1 VTKKK
6 ETAAEKRERIAAEK
20 RKQKEMEIVEKDMVA
35 RGKPRGRK
43 GRPPQLYE
51 GNLSA
56 KAGDIRRIGQNLL
69 YWYNKP
75 KAKTD
80 DEIQERLLEFFE
92 RCITNGEV
100 MTVEKMALALGY
112 DRKTLWAWETG
123 GEGSTPTR
131 RNLVKKAKELL
142 ASYDAEMVAEGKLNP
157 VTYIFR
163 AKNYFGMR
171 DQVEHVVTPNNPL
184 GDEASPDEI
193 RRRLAG
199 GDVETIDV

>member
-1 VTKKK
+1 MAKKK
-6 ETAAEKRERIAAEK
+6 SEAEKDKERRLK
-20 RKQKEMEIVEKDMVA
+20 KEMEIVEKEIA
-35 RGKPRGRK
+35 KK
-43 GRPPQLYE
+43 NRPKTGPGGTE
-51 GNLSA
+51 NFPNVISP
-56 KAGDIRRIGQNLL
+56 KADDVRRIGTNLL
-69 YWYNKP
+69 YWYTKP

-92 RCITNGEV
+92 RCISNGEV

-131 RNLVKKAKELL
+131 RNLIKKAKELL

-184 GDEASPDEI
+184 GDEVNPDDIRKRLEASLPIDADFE
-193 RRRLAG
+193 
-199 GDVETIDV
+199 VEP

>member
-1 VTKKK
+1 MAKKK
-6 ETAAEKRERIAAEK
+6 SKEEKDKERRLK
-20 RKQKEMEIVEKDMVA
+20 KEMEIVEKEIA
-35 RGKPRGRK
+35 KK
-43 GRPPQLYE
+43 NRPKTGPGGTE
-51 GNLSA
+51 NFPNVISP
-56 KAGDIRRIGQNLL
+56 KADDVRRIGTNLL
-69 YWYNKP
+69 YWYKKP

-92 RCITNGEV
+92 RCISNGEV

-112 DRKTLWAWETG
+112 DRKSLWAWETG

-131 RNLVKKAKELL
+131 RNLIKKAKELL

-184 GDEASPDEI
+184 GDEVNPDDIRKRLEASLP
-193 RRRLAG
+193 
-199 GDVETIDV
+199 IDADFEVKP

>member
-1 VTKKK
+1 MAKKK
-6 ETAAEKRERIAAEK
+6 SEAEKDKERRLK
-20 RKQKEMEIVEKDMVA
+20 KEMEIVEKEIA
-35 RGKPRGRK
+35 KK
-43 GRPPQLYE
+43 NRPKTGPGGTE
-51 GNLSA
+51 NFPNVISP
-56 KAGDIRRIGQNLL
+56 KAADVRRIGTNLL
-69 YWYNKP
+69 YWYKKP
-75 KAKTD
+75 KATTD
-80 DEIQERLLEFFE
+80 EEIRERLLEFFE
-92 RCITNGEV
+92 RCISNGEV

-131 RNLVKKAKELL
+131 RNLIKKAKELL

-184 GDEASPDEI
+184 GDEANPDDI
-193 RRRLAG
+193 RKRLEASLPI
-199 GDVETIDV
+199 DADFEVEP